1 MKYQLILQSQKDFF
15 HSGATLPV
23 PYRLE
28 VLSLLEGAI
37 QNRQEQIES
46 ALAEDLGK
54 SQQEAYST
62 EIAIVLSELRYAKR
76 HLNSWA
82 RSKKAP
88 VPLSHWPGRQQV
100 TPVPYGSVLILAPW
114 NYPFQLCLSP
124 LISALAAGNCAVVK
138 PSELAGRTALVIC
151 ALLEELFSPEYV
163 SVCLGES
170 DTAAALTA
178 LPFDKIFF
186 TGSGT
191 VGKKVLS
198 AAAVNLTP
206 VTLELGGKSPCI
218 VDSSADLKTAARRIM
233 WGKILNCGQTCV
245 APDYVLVQRS
255 VQETFILQCRMAL
268 EEFLGVNPLASP
280 DYGHIINSAHYHRLL
295 GLLEGCQICFG
306 REIDPQHLRL
316 SPTLVDNPS
325 LDAPIMQEEIFG
337 PILPVLTYKSLEDA
351 IKTIQS
357 LPHPLALYVFTN
369 SKKTARMVTSRC
381 GFGGGCINDTIVHL
395 ATSGMGFGG
404 FGESG
409 MGSYHGKAGFY
420 TFTHVKSMVHKRNWL
435 DLPIRYQPYKA
446 PHEKFLHWFL
456 R

>member
-62 EIAIVLSELRYAKR
+62 EIAIVLSELRHAKR

-82 RSKKAP
+82 RSKRVP

-178 LPFDKIFF
+178 LPFDKIF
-186 TGSGT
+186 
-191 VGKKVLS
+191 LL
-198 AAAVNLTP
+198 AAAQS
-206 VTLELGGKSPCI
+206 EK
-218 VDSSADLKTAARRIM
+218 
-233 WGKILNCGQTCV
+233 
-245 APDYVLVQRS
+245 RS
-255 VQETFILQCRMAL
+255 Y
-268 EEFLGVNPLASP
+268 PL
-280 DYGHIINSAHYHRLL
+280 LL
-295 GLLEGCQICFG
+295 
-306 REIDPQHLRL
+306 
-316 SPTLVDNPS
+316 ST
-325 LDAPIMQEEIFG
+325 
-337 PILPVLTYKSLEDA
+337 
-351 IKTIQS
+351 
-357 LPHPLALYVFTN
+357 
-369 SKKTARMVTSRC
+369 
-381 GFGGGCINDTIVHL
+381 
-395 ATSGMGFGG
+395 
-404 FGESG
+404 
-409 MGSYHGKAGFY
+409 
-420 TFTHVKSMVHKRNWL
+420 
-435 DLPIRYQPYKA
+435 
-446 PHEKFLHWFL
+446 
-456 R
+456 